1 MNAIL
6 DELSAA
12 LARLDVPLGVAESQ
26 GLACGLLC
34 SRPATKAK
42 SRWFSELLDAAALV
56 PDAVAARARDL
67 RALDAWFDAELAS
80 LNDAELD
87 FSLAL
92 PDDDDPLERRVVA
105 LGEFCAGFVYGVGIG
120 VSAGGDP
127 ALPADTRELLE
138 DFMEID
144 GTDTARDAVPADG
157 EEGESGEEAA
167 FFELAEYVRMGVLL
181 VNEELKPVAS
191 TGVPHAPVGH
201 RDGDRGGEDGAS
213 PDGAVPAARRLH

>member
-42 SRWFSELLDAAALV
+42 SRWFSELLDAAALA
-56 PDAVAARARDL
+56 PDAVAARAKDL
-67 RALDAWFDAELAS
+67 RALDAWFDAELAA

-92 PDDDDPLERRVVA
+92 PDDDDPLDRRVVA
-105 LGEFCAGFVYGVGIG
+105 LGEFCAGFVYGIGIG
-120 VSAGGDP
+120 VSAGGNP

-138 DFMEID
+138 DFMAID
-144 GTDTARDAVPADG
+144 GADTGRDAASADG
-157 EEGESGEEAA
+157 QESGSGDEAA
-167 FFELAEYVRMGVLL
+167 FVELAEYVRMGVLL
-181 VNEELKPVAS
+181 VNEELKPVAA
-191 TGVPHAPVGH
+191 TGAPIAPAGP
-201 RDGDRGGEDGAS
+201 GDSGDDAS
-213 PDGAVPAARRLH
+213 PGGVAPAARQLH